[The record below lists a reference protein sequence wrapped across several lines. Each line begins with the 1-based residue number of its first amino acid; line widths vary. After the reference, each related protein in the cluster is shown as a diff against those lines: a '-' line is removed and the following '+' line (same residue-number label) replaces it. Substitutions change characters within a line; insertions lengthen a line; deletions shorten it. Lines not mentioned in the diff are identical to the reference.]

1 MHDVNA
7 NDYELTDSSP
17 DSLGY
22 RPGEL
27 TDSSLDSSGYQPS
40 EELTDSSPNS

>member
-1 MHDVNA
+1 MHDMNA

-22 RPGEL
+22 RPRELTDSSPDSLGYQPGEEL
-27 TDSSLDSSGYQPS
+27 TDSSL
-40 EELTDSSPNS
+40 NS